1 MARAA
6 RRSRAADETTWPCN
20 GVPGYVYG
28 FFSKDCAL
36 YRFRRSGS
44 ESHTDRSLHRR
55 YRTGTVISDAL
66 PDYPIPETAFGG
78 QGAERVFMTGA
89 GGLL

>member
-1 MARAA
+1 MP
-6 RRSRAADETTWPCN
+6 SEIK
-20 GVPGYVYG
+20 GVP
-28 FFSKDCAL
+28 
-36 YRFRRSGS
+36 
-44 ESHTDRSLHRR
+44 
-55 YRTGTVISDAL
+55 